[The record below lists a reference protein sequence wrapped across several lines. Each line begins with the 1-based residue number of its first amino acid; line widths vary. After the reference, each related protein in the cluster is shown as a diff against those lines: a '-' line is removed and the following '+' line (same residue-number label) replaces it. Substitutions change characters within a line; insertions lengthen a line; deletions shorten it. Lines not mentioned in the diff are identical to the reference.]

1 MTSTPHG
8 SALPDDAPLDPVTVE
23 GRVARHGWR
32 VLGRELTLHVR
43 TGSFARGADLVAAI
57 ARIADELDH
66 HPDVHVT
73 YGSVR
78 LAVSSHDVGGL
89 TGRDVALALAIGS
102 LVESRGLEPD
112 VLALTTLEVAI
123 DALDIEAVRPFW
135 AAVLGWEH
143 DARTGDLNDPV
154 GVGPALWFQQMDVPR
169 PQRNRVHVDVHVARD
184 HAEARVEAA
193 LAAGGRLVSDAAAP
207 SFWVLAD
214 PEGNEACV
222 CTPVDHEED
231 A

>member
-1 MTSTPHG
+1 MTPTPHG
-8 SALPDDAPLDPVTVE
+8 ASQPDDAPLDPVTVE
-23 GRVARHGWR
+23 GRVAHRGWR
-32 VLGRELTLHVR
+32 VLARELTLVVP
-43 TGSFARGADLVAAI
+43 TASFARGAELVSEV

-66 HPDVHVT
+66 HPDVHLT
-73 YGSVR
+73 FGAVR

-89 TGRDVALALAIGS
+89 TERDVALALAVGE
-102 LVESRGLEPD
+102 LLDARGLAPD
-112 VLALTTLEVAI
+112 VPALGTLEVAI
-123 DALDIEAVRPFW
+123 DVLDIEAVRPFW
-135 AAVLGWEH
+135 AAVLGWEL
-143 DARTGDLNDPV
+143 DARTGDLIDPV
-154 GVGPALWFQQMDVPR
+154 GGGPALWFQQMDVPR

-184 HAEARVEAA
+184 VAQARVEAA

-222 CTPVDHEED
+222 CTPVDQEEN